1 MFTSR
6 QSIMPTT
13 VLSTILEMGKAI
25 HTPVSPKNCGKINKK
40 GNMIDI
46 FPTVINM
53 ALPPRLVD
61 W

>member
-1 MFTSR
+1 
-6 QSIMPTT
+6 MPTT